1 MIKKAFFTFLITLG
15 FLAGNTF
22 AQSFSLATLTFN
34 NNTITIQDTGYKNTH
49 PCMADFDG
57 DGDLDLILGTNKST
71 LVYYRNDDI
80 DTNVGG
86 SDSTLDGTKM
96 VLVSRALIP
105 PIKDANN
112 IVLYNYVP
120 AAGDID
126 GDGLVDL
133 FLGTNNGAVFFLK
146 NTGVVNNVPQFSL
159 IEQVIPSNNKAA
171 AAPFL
176 VDMDGDGDLDLFI
189 GYFDGEVDYY
199 ENTGDSTSYNFVL
212 NTTDILGSYSTYQ
225 SVIPCLYDING
236 DGTKDM
242 LLGRKNNTIVYY
254 TGAISNGTISFTYQT
269 NKWQNLNFDQFT
281 SPNLIDL
288 KNDGSL
294 ELLVGQYNG
303 QIALYTDVQNTPAL
317 VTKMFASID
326 IGYLATPLLFD
337 MDGDGDLDLLVAH
350 QTEIAYLINTG
361 SGSNLNFDLST
372 LTYITVSQP
381 ITSLDVWDYDN
392 DGDLDVFFG
401 TTSGG
406 VGLLQNDGVVNGTV
420 SFTEVY
426 TGYGYNGAV
435 ESFDTMYT
443 PNPDAAICIGDFDG
457 DGDMDFII
465 ANQYGTS
472 TFYRNDDI
480 NVNVGGS
487 DQTLDG
493 WQAGNFVKV
502 DAGYG
507 SGDSYFPFTLPGYN
521 SIKARDLDGDG
532 DLDFLTTGADG
543 KVYKITNTG
552 TATAPSYVLD
562 STPLADI
569 PQFDDQSTYL
579 IKTKLDIRDFNGDGW
594 YDLVLGGGEGGLKF
608 YVNSSSQDTTP
619 PTEPG
624 NFTGQA
630 LSESKIKLTWDIST
644 DLNGSGVKE
653 YVIKRYNGGTLEKT
667 VVIEDPV
674 VSSYLDTG
682 LTQET
687 TYDYEIYAIDYA
699 GNQSTTATV
708 TEATG
713 PAPYL
718 DHFEITVPTDV
729 VGQNFT
735 VTFKAISNYGFIMDS
750 FNDTADITASEG
762 TITPTQVTF
771 VNGEAQVNFQ
781 YTNDTATGNVQLTLT
796 ITYTTVSNT
805 SNPISVDVIA
815 PDTPVFVEATPQSS
829 TSVYLRWGQ
838 VTDTGGAPNYYIDI
852 YRNGVKII
860 TVSGT
865 STTYTDNNCQP
876 NTQYT
881 YYLKSRDSVG
891 NVSAASSSITVTT
904 PESEQDTTP
913 PSIPTGLTVVST
925 GENFIAIKWDPSTDT
940 GGSGLGGYKIY
951 RGALE
956 IATVDASTTTYTDLG
971 LEPDT
976 EYVYHLRAFDNAG
989 NYSDFSDALIAR
1001 TRAQVGDTTPPTIP
1015 QNLQAQT
1022 IDDTSIKL
1030 TWSASTDTG
1039 GSGLAGYRIYREDV
1053 NNYGT
1058 AIAFVDASTTEYT
1071 NTGLQPGT
1079 TYRYKIKAVDNA
1091 GNTSDFSAVAEAT
1104 TTDSSVDTQNPT
1116 APTNVQLTALSP
1128 SDARISWDASTDNVA
1143 VDYYEIYQVTPS
1155 TNPFQDYDYTLIGET
1170 PETTY
1175 VISGLSPGETYNF
1188 CVRAVDTSGNK
1199 SRYSEIKEVTMP
1211 NASDD
1216 HNPPTPPQNLR
1227 FVSVTS
1233 TSVII
1238 TYDPAIDNE
1247 SGVKQYHIF
1256 KNGTEIAQTDALS
1269 YEDTDVQPNET
1280 YEYYV
1285 KAEDWNSNIS
1295 EASNIISTI
1304 VPLEDNE
1311 PPSTPANLTYIATP
1325 DHVILTWG
1333 MSYDDISGV
1342 DHYEIQKV
1350 NTPFK
1355 SKGDAYATTIETTF
1369 TDENVVVGSKYI
1381 YYVFAVDRAGNKS
1394 VPASVTVVVPDS
1406 GQEDYTLYFPHI
1418 DVTDF
1423 WWTGFAVVNP
1433 GEQDAD
1439 VTFKFY
1445 DNDGNEVAS
1454 LDRTIPA
1461 KGKIVTTVRNLFND
1475 NVPEGASWYKIET
1488 PVKLDG
1494 FELFG
1499 TNDWKELVGVKI
1511 FSDPATKL
1519 IYPEIMVDDN
1529 HWTGVALINVSS
1541 EAANVVFKAYDS
1553 NGNEIATSNTVN
1565 LPSNGKQ
1572 VALVEDFFDSFP
1584 AETAYIVAESDKNII
1599 GFELFGYKSH
1609 VGLAGLS
1616 AVPFDQNDSTT
1627 QTKTLTDTVKG
1638 DETKVLS
1645 AIVLNSTEV
1654 QLLWDALDP
1663 APDLY
1668 RIYEVEEISTP
1679 FGNSLDKVQLW
1690 GETTDTQFIVSGLTP
1705 DTDYQFAVYPV
1716 YGDQE
1721 GSPTNVVSVHTMA
1734 GDTNA
1739 LYTYVCPRIEENFG
1753 GETSIAMV
1761 NTGNASVEVTLQLLG
1776 ENAEVLEEQKVSLN
1790 TLNKIREKLTNIFS
1804 AIPDT
1809 AKAVRII
1816 SEQPL
1821 IVWEN
1826 FENNCDNGNND
1837 GYFDTLYAF
1846 DRALSAVNF
1855 THIAPETYMWD
1866 SYVCVWNLSENG
1878 NNTNFTAYS
1887 PDGTVL
1893 GVFPHDIM
1901 PGDVVSD
1908 EIHGFIPDDS
1918 LLQNIGWVQ
1927 VTGTGPMNGYF
1938 AFSNKEHTLM
1948 GAIEG
1953 Q

>member
-1 MIKKAFFTFLITLG
+1 MFKRSFFTFLVTLG
-15 FLAGNTF
+15 FLAGNVF
-22 AQSFSLATLTFN
+22 AQSFTPATLTFN

-49 PCMADFDG
+49 PCVADFDG
-57 DGDLDLILGTNKST
+57 DGDLDLIVGTNKST
-71 LVYYRNDDI
+71 LTYYRNDDI
-80 DTNVGG
+80 NTNVGG
-86 SDSTLDGTKM
+86 SDSTLDGTKI
-96 VLVSRALIP
+96 VLVSRALIS
-105 PIKDANN
+105 PIKDINN
-112 IVLYNYVP
+112 VTLYNYIP
-120 AAGDID
+120 TAGDVD
-126 GDGLVDL
+126 GDGLIDL
-133 FLGTNNGAVFFLK
+133 FVGTNNGAVYFLK
-146 NTGVVNNVPQFSL
+146 NTGLVDNVPQFSVV
-159 IEQVIPSNNKAA
+159 EEVIPSNSKAA

-176 VDMDGDGDLDLFI
+176 TDMDGDGDLDLFI
-189 GYFDGEVDYY
+189 GYFKGDVDYY
-199 ENTGDSTSYNFVL
+199 ENTGDSTNYNFVL
-212 NTTDILGSYSTYQ
+212 DTADILGSYNTYQ

-254 TGAISNGTISFTYQT
+254 TGSISNGDVSFTYQT

-281 SPNLIDL
+281 SPNMVDF
-288 KNDGSL
+288 KNDGSID
-294 ELLVGQYNG
+294 LLVGQYNG
-303 QIALYTDVQNTPAL
+303 QIALYTDALNTPTL
-317 VTKMFASID
+317 LTRMFASID

-350 QTEIAYLINTG
+350 QTKIAYLLNTSSG
-361 SGSNLNFDLST
+361 SGLNFDINN

-381 ITSLDVWDYDN
+381 VTSLDVWDYDN

-406 VGLLQNDGVVNGTV
+406 IGLLKNNGISGGTV
-420 SFTEVY
+420 SFTETY
-426 TGYGYNGAV
+426 TGYGYNGAT
-435 ESFDTMYT
+435 ESFDHMVT
-443 PNPDAAICIGDFDG
+443 PNPDAAICIADLDG
-457 DGDMDFII
+457 DGDMDFLI

-480 NVNVGGS
+480 NINTGGN
-487 DQTLDG
+487 DETLDG
-493 WQAGNFVKV
+493 WQAGNFVRVK
-502 DAGYG
+502 AGNA

-532 DLDFLTTGADG
+532 DFDFLTTGADG

-552 TATAPSYVLD
+552 TPTNPSYVKD
-562 STPLADI
+562 SNPLSSV

-608 YVNSSSQDTTP
+608 YINSSSQDTTP

-630 LSESKIKLTWDIST
+630 LSESKIRLTWDIST
-644 DLNGSGVKE
+644 DLNGTGVKA
-653 YVIKRYNGGTLEKT
+653 YVIKRYNSGNLEKT
-667 VVIEDPV
+667 VTIENPAA
-674 VSSYLDTG
+674 SSYLDTG
-682 LTQET
+682 LTEET
-687 TYDYEIYAIDYA
+687 SYDYEIYAIDYA
-699 GNQSTTATV
+699 GNQSATATV

-718 DHFEITVPTDV
+718 EHFEIIIPSTTV
-729 VGQNFT
+729 GKNFS
-735 VTFKAISNYGFIMDS
+735 VTFKAISNYGFLMDS
-750 FNDTADITASEG
+750 FNDTANITVSEG

-771 VNGEAQVNFQ
+771 NNGVATVNFQ
-781 YTNDTATGNVQLTLT
+781 YTNDTATGNIQLTLT
-796 ITYTTVSNT
+796 ITYNTVSNT
-805 SNPISVDVIA
+805 SNPISVDLIA
-815 PDTPVFVEATPQSS
+815 PDTPVLVEVTPQSS

-838 VTDTGGAPNYYIDI
+838 VSDTGGAPNYYIDI

-860 TVSGT
+860 TVSGN
-865 STTYTDNNCQP
+865 STTYTDTGCQP
-876 NTQYT
+876 NTEYT

-891 NVSAASSSITVTT
+891 NVSPASSSVTVTT
-904 PESEQDTTP
+904 PESEEDTDP
-913 PSIPTGLTVVST
+913 PSTPTGLTLVST
-925 GENFIAIKWDPSTDT
+925 GENFIAFKWNPSSDT

-951 RGALE
+951 RGPNE
-956 IATVDASTTTYTDLG
+956 IATVDASTTTYTDTG
-971 LEPDT
+971 LQPDT
-976 EYVYHLRAFDNAG
+976 EYVYHVRAFDNAG
-989 NYSDFSDALIAR
+989 NYSDFSEALTAR
-1001 TRAQVGDTTPPTIP
+1001 TRPPAGDTTPPTTP
-1015 QNLQAQT
+1015 QNLNAQT
-1022 IDDTSIKL
+1022 IDDNSIKL
-1030 TWSASTDTG
+1030 TWNASTDSG
-1039 GSGLAGYRIYREDV
+1039 GSGLAGYRIYREDRD
-1053 NNYGT
+1053 NYGSP
-1058 AIAFVDASTTEYT
+1058 IAFVDKNTTEYT

-1091 GNTSDFSAVAEAT
+1091 GNTSDFSNVAEAT
-1104 TTDSSVDTQNPT
+1104 TTDSSVDREPPT
-1116 APTNVQLTALSP
+1116 TPTNVQIIALSP
-1128 SDARISWDASTDNVA
+1128 SDAQISWDASTDNVA
-1143 VDYYEIYQVTPS
+1143 VDHYEIFTATPS
-1155 TNPFQDYDYTLIGET
+1155 SDPFTNFDYNFIGET
-1170 PETTY
+1170 SETEFVAT
-1175 VISGLSPGETYNF
+1175 GLSPGQTYNF
-1188 CVRAVDTSGNK
+1188 SVLAVDTSGNK
-1199 SRYSEIKEVTMP
+1199 SRYSELVEITMP
-1211 NASDD
+1211 DSSND

-1227 FVSVTS
+1227 FVSVSS

-1238 TYDPAIDNE
+1238 EYNPATDNE

-1256 KNGTEIAQTDALS
+1256 KNGEEIAQTDALS
-1269 YEDTDVQPNET
+1269 YEDTNIQPNET

-1285 KAEDWNSNIS
+1285 KAEDWNGNIS
-1295 EASNIISTI
+1295 DPSDTISTT
-1304 VPLEDNE
+1304 VPMEDNE
-1311 PPSTPANLTYIATP
+1311 PPSTPSNLTYIATP
-1325 DHVILTWG
+1325 EHVILTWG

-1355 SKGDAYATTIETTF
+1355 SKGNPYATTTETTF
-1369 TDENVVVGSKYI
+1369 TDENVQVGSKYI

-1394 VPASVTVVVPDS
+1394 VPASVTVIIPEN

-1445 DNDGNEVAS
+1445 DNNGNEVAS

-1461 KGKIVTTVRNLFND
+1461 KGKIVSTIRNLFND

-1499 TNDWKELVGVKI
+1499 TTDWHELVGVKI
-1511 FSDPATKL
+1511 FSKPATKL
-1519 IYPEIMVDDN
+1519 IYPEVMVDDN

-1541 EAANVVFKAYDS
+1541 EQANVVFKAYDS
-1553 NGNEIATSNTVN
+1553 SGSEIATSNTISI
-1565 LPSNGKQ
+1565 PSYGKQ
-1572 VALVEDFFDSFP
+1572 VAVVEDFFDSFP
-1584 AETAYIVAESDKNII
+1584 SETAYVVAESDKDII

-1616 AVPFDQNDSTT
+1616 AVPFGQNEGDNTTKSSTHNI
-1627 QTKTLTDTVKG
+1627 KG
-1638 DETKVLS
+1638 DDSKVLS
-1645 AIVLNSTEV
+1645 AIVLSATEV
-1654 QLLWDALDP
+1654 QLMWDAIEP
-1663 APDLY
+1663 TPDLY
-1668 RIYEVEEISTP
+1668 RIYEVEVISTA
-1679 FGNSLDKVQLW
+1679 FGTTLDKIQQW

-1705 DTDYQFAVYPV
+1705 DTEYKFAVYPV
-1716 YGDQE
+1716 YGDEE
-1721 GSPTNVVSVHTMA
+1721 GSPTNVVTVHTLS
-1734 GDTNA
+1734 GDANT
-1739 LYTYVCPRIEENFG
+1739 LYTYVCPRVEENYG
-1753 GETSIAMV
+1753 GETTIAMV
-1761 NTGNASVEVTLQLLG
+1761 NTGDTSVDVTLQLLG
-1776 ENAEVLEEQKVSLN
+1776 ENAEVLEEQQVTLN
-1790 TLNKIREKLTNIFS
+1790 SLNKISNKLTDIFS
-1804 AIPDT
+1804 SIPDS
-1809 AKAVRII
+1809 AKAVRIV
-1816 SEQPL
+1816 SAQPL

-1826 FENNCDNGNND
+1826 FEKNCDNGNND
-1837 GYFDTLYAF
+1837 GYYDTLYAF
-1846 DRALSAVNF
+1846 DRALSVVNF
-1855 THIAPETYMWD
+1855 THIAPETNMWD

-1878 NNTNFTAYS
+1878 NNTKFTAYGQ
-1887 PDGTVL
+1887 DGAVL

-1901 PGDVVSD
+1901 PGDVISD